1 MTRTYAPTINPGD
14 TRTRCRYLGVWN
26 PLNAAPRIDILEQEV
41 VRLADGETVLRDTN
55 GLSAG
60 LDGSAFTL
68 RDPATDAP
76 LAPEACAAIAAAIA
90 SGTATDGM
98 AMVLVYS
105 WTRYQQEARDAR
117 EAAAQQGPQQ

>member
-1 MTRTYAPTINPGD
+1 MTRTYAPTTNPGD
-14 TRTRCRYLGVWN
+14 TRTRCRYLGIWN
-26 PLNAAPRIDILEQEV
+26 PLNAAPSIDILEQEV

-55 GLSAG
+55 GITG
-60 LDGSAFTL
+60 VRLDGSAFTL

-90 SGTATDGM
+90 AGTATDAM

-117 EAAAQQGPQQ
+117 EAAAQEPKA